1 MRDRMEWRLAIP
13 EPMFRHA
20 LFGLLVAAV
29 SLIVWR
35 SLYALAI
42 AAFNDAQYSHTLLVL
57 AVSLSLIALK
67 ALSKAPGDSLNPRR
81 GALQLA
87 PEREV
92 ERGRGDRN

>member
-1 MRDRMEWRLAIP
+1 MNRIFLRHAVPGTLPHQENTVRDRMEWRLAIP

-57 AVSLSLIALK
+57 AVSLSLIAVK
-67 ALSKAPGDSLNPRR
+67 VKRTSVIPRYS
-81 GALQLA
+81 GI
-87 PEREV
+87 
-92 ERGRGDRN
+92 